1 MSNIPTAQPSAA
13 ETLVAKTT
21 RLMSLDALRGF
32 DMFWIVGADALV
44 GGLHKLAESAANNVS
59 RAAAADRELTWLEK
73 LVNGLAN
80 QLEHVKWEGFHFE
93 DLIFP
98 MFVFIAGVSLVFSL
112 SRTIAQEGRGRAV
125 WHVLRRSVLLYLL
138 GIFVYGGFAGTF
150 EHIRLL
156 GVLQRI
162 AIAYLFAGLI
172 FCFFDLRGRL
182 AWCLVLLIGYWALL
196 EFVPVPDDSAK
207 QSDRVESIHEM
218 AKSDVENEAASD
230 AEKAAKEKARHFAE
244 GQNLANWIDK
254 HYLPLRKWDGD
265 HDPEGLLSTI
275 PAIANCLIG
284 VFAGM
289 LMRDS
294 TRNDRTKVAYLA
306 IAGAAMAA
314 AGWLWSIDL
323 PVIKKIWTSS
333 FVLVACGYSCL
344 LLAAFHL
351 AIEVYGRRNWAMPFV
366 WIGANPITIYIV
378 YEGLGIIPTISH
390 RIVGGELSKV
400 VFGRYG
406 ELVTALVSVAITLLF
421 CRFLYRRKIFLRL

>member
-1 MSNIPTAQPSAA
+1 
-13 ETLVAKTT
+13 
-21 RLMSLDALRGF
+21 
-32 DMFWIVGADALV
+32 MFWIVGAEELV
-44 GGLHKLAESAANNVS
+44 AGLRKVS
-59 RAAAADRELTWLEK
+59 DSRI
-73 LVNGLAN
+73 VQGLAD
-80 QLEHVKWEGFHFE
+80 QLEHVSWEGFHFE

-112 SRTIAQEGRGRAV
+112 SREIEQQGRGRAV
-125 WHVLRRSVLLYLL
+125 MHIFRRAALLYLL
-138 GIFVYGGFAGTF
+138 GIFYYGGFNESF

-172 FCFFDLRGRL
+172 FCFFDWRGRL
-182 AWCLVLLIGYWALL
+182 AWCLALLIGYWALL
-196 EFVPVPDDSAK
+196 EFVPVPGGAP
-207 QSDRVESIHEM
+207 
-218 AKSDVENEAASD
+218 AS
-230 AEKAAKEKARHFAE
+230 FAE
-244 GQNLANWIDK
+244 GHNLANWIDK
-254 HYLPLRKWDGD
+254 QYLPLRKWDGD

-289 LMRDS
+289 LLRDP

-314 AGWLWSIDL
+314 AGWLWSLDF

-344 LLAAFHL
+344 FLAAFHL
-351 AIEVYGRRNWAMPFV
+351 IIEGFGWRKWAMPFV
-366 WIGANPITIYIV
+366 WIGANSITIYMV
-378 YEGLGIIPTISH
+378 HNMVDIPKIAH
-390 RIVGGELSKV
+390 RIIGGELSEQ

-406 ELVTALVSVAITLLF
+406 ELATALVGMSITLLF
-421 CRFLYRRKIFLRL
+421 CRFLYQRKIFLRL